1 MVKFYT
7 KNIINY
13 LRSNKIKTKSTKIEN
28 IFVASNK
35 FYLITNDGYI
45 ITIDSKNLES
55 INYQNISDSF
65 KSNPAIAN
73 NILYLVGDKETIY
86 KIQ

>member
-1 MVKFYT
+1 VIFQEALLT
-7 KNIINY
+7 TDE
-13 LRSNKIKTKSTKIEN
+13 RSWDI
-28 IFVASNK
+28 
-35 FYLITNDGYI
+35 
-45 ITIDSKNLES
+45 LEFIS
-55 INYQNISDSF
+55 RRDAFSSPSLATNISDSF